1 MTKSVIVTTRAFL
14 IFQGAQEPK
23 RATTTLGAFKLRE
36 EKKETGLGSW
46 FAKKKSEDSGY
57 VTYKLGRRNF

>member
-1 MTKSVIVTTRAFL
+1 MKDHIKTQSVIMST
-14 IFQGAQEPK
+14 QGTPEPK

-57 VTYKLGRRNF
+57 V